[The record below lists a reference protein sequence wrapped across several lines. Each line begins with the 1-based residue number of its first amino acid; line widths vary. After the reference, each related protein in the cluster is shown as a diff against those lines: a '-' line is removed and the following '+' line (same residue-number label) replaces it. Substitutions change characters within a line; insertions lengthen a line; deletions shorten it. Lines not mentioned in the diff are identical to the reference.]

1 MHITQFAQ
9 SEFAVCSSEI
19 PMGISVEVV
28 QKSTEA
34 AALRFKILKHNNLFR
49 SRHHLVTYT
58 ILYLEM

>member
-1 MHITQFAQ
+1 
-9 SEFAVCSSEI
+9 
-19 PMGISVEVV
+19 MGISVEVV